1 MTSRIRR
8 AICEQLPQLENI
20 YYALEVPAKKQL
32 NAASR
37 PVLQWTLSA
46 TVAQQESELLESVK
60 SQQFDAAYIE
70 QVRVVP
76 SAGRSAAK
84 VEFQLQPDAFAAHL
98 LQVETTPTPS
108 VAPACAEEHVVV
120 EYSSPNI
127 AKPFHVGHLR
137 STIIGNVLAN
147 LHQHLGYRTTRLNYL
162 GDWGTQFGLLAL
174 GVQLKNVSDA
184 EMRVAPIETLYNAYV
199 AANKAATED
208 PDLAKRARDLFTALE
223 AGTDATMTSKW
234 QQYRHYTIDEL
245 TSVYERLGVHFDS
258 YEWESQ
264 YSQNEIS
271 EVLAQLRSA
280 GILQRELDGREIVVV
295 DQRRVPVIK
304 SDGSTLYLARDIAA
318 LLERQRRL
326 QFSSMLYVVDNGQT
340 DHFNALFQTATAL
353 DNRFNGKL
361 QHVKF
366 GRIHGM
372 STRQG
377 KAIFLSD
384 VLNEAREVMREKR
397 TLSATTKV
405 NSCMNDEHVCDIL
418 GVSAVLVNVL
428 KQRRQ
433 RDHVFSWDQALQVN
447 GDTGIKLQYTHCRL
461 HSLLDNFRHIQ
472 LENIKPS
479 WQHLTQEPSE
489 ALDVLYELARFEQCV
504 WHSKE
509 QLEACV
515 LVNYLFGLCNATS
528 RALKRLPVKLER
540 CPAKQSQRLL
550 LFHAAKRTL
559 QCGMQLLGL
568 KPLNQM

>member
-1 MTSRIRR
+1 
-8 AICEQLPQLENI
+8 QLPQLEHI
-20 YYALEVPAKKQL
+20 YHALEVPTKKQL
-32 NAASR
+32 TAASR
-37 PVLQWTLSA
+37 PLLQWTLPA
-46 TVAQQESELLESVK
+46 TVAQHEDQLLESVK
-60 SQQFDAAYIE
+60 TQQFDATYIE

-76 SAGRSAAK
+76 RAGRSAAK

-98 LQVETTPTPS
+98 LQEEQSTSVEPS
-108 VAPACAEEHVVV
+108 CSAQHVVV
-120 EYSSPNI
+120 EFSSPNI

-174 GVQLKNVSDA
+174 GVQLKQVCDA
-184 EMRVAPIETLYNAYV
+184 EMRAAPIETLYNAYV
-199 AANKAATED
+199 EANKAASED
-208 PDLAKRARDLFTALE
+208 PALARRARELFTALE
-223 AGTDATMTSKW
+223 AGSDDAMTAQW

-245 TSVYERLGVHFDS
+245 TAVYERLGVQFDN

-264 YSQNEIS
+264 YSQREIS
-271 EVLAQLRSA
+271 EVLTQLRSA
-280 GILQRELDGREIVVV
+280 GLLQREQDGREIVVV

-326 QFSSMLYVVDNGQT
+326 QFSHMLYVVDNGQA
-340 DHFNALFQTATAL
+340 DHFNALFQTAAAL
-353 DNRFNGKL
+353 DSSLNDKL

-377 KAIFLSD
+377 KAIFLRN

-397 TLSATTKV
+397 SLSSTTKV
-405 NSCMNDEHVCDIL
+405 NSCINDELVCDVL

-461 HSLLDNFRHIQ
+461 HSLLDNFKHIQ
-472 LENIKPS
+472 LSDIKPS
-479 WQHLTQEPSE
+479 WQHLTQEPSD

-504 WHSKE
+504 WQSKE

-528 RALKRLPVKLER
+528 RALKRLPVKQER
-540 CPAKQSQRLL
+540 CLEKQAQRLL

-559 QCGMQLLGL
+559 QRGMQLLGL

>member
-1 MTSRIRR
+1 VTS
-8 AICEQLPQLENI
+8 QLPQLENI
-20 YYALEVPAKKQL
+20 YHALEVPAKKQL
-32 NAASR
+32 SATSR
-37 PVLQWTLSA
+37 PLLQWTLPA
-46 TVAQQESELLESVK
+46 TVAQHENELLESVK
-60 SQQFDAAYIE
+60 SQQFDATYIE

-84 VEFQLQPDAFAAHL
+84 VEFQLQPDAFATHL
-98 LQVETTPTPS
+98 LQAGVATRVSPS
-108 VAPACAEEHVVV
+108 YADKHVVI
-120 EYSSPNI
+120 EFSSPNI

-147 LHQHLGYRTTRLNYL
+147 LYQHLGYRTTRLNYL

-174 GVQLKNVSDA
+174 GVQLKQVSDA
-184 EMRVAPIETLYNAYV
+184 EMRTAPIETLYNAYV
-199 AANKAATED
+199 EANKAATEN
-208 PDLAKRARDLFTALE
+208 PALAQRARELFSALE
-223 AGTDATMTSKW
+223 AGTDDAMTAQW

-245 TSVYERLGVHFDS
+245 TAVYERLGVQFDS

-264 YSQNEIS
+264 YSQSEIT
-271 EVLAQLRSA
+271 EVLTKLRSA
-280 GILQRELDGREIVVV
+280 GMLQGEHDGREVVV
-295 DQRRVPVIK
+295 VGQRRVPVIK

-318 LLERQRRL
+318 LLKRQRQL
-326 QFSSMLYVVDNGQT
+326 QFSRMLYVVDNGQA
-340 DHFNALFQTATAL
+340 DHFNALFQTVTAL
-353 DNRFNGKL
+353 DNSLNNKL

-377 KAIFLSD
+377 KAIFLRD
-384 VLNEAREVMREKR
+384 VLDEAREVMREKR
-397 TLSATTKV
+397 SNSATTKE
-405 NSCMNDEHVCDIL
+405 NRSMNDELVCDVL

-433 RDHVFSWDQALQVN
+433 RDHEFSWDQALQVN

-461 HSLLDNFRHIQ
+461 HSLLDNFKHIQ
-472 LENIKPS
+472 LAEIKPS
-479 WQHLTQEPSE
+479 WQHLTQEPSD
-489 ALDVLYELARFEQCV
+489 ALDVLYELARFEQFV
-504 WHSKE
+504 WQSKE

-528 RALKRLPVKLER
+528 RALKRLPVKQER
-540 CPAKQSQRLL
+540 CLEKQSQRLL

-559 QCGMQLLGL
+559 HRGMQLLGL

>member
-1 MTSRIRR
+1 MTGRIRR
-8 AICEQLPQLENI
+8 AICEQLPQLENL
-20 YYALEVPAKKQL
+20 YYALEVPAKKEL
-32 NAASR
+32 YAASR
-37 PVLQWTLSA
+37 PLLQWILPA
-46 TVAQQESELLESVK
+46 TVAQQERELLESVK
-60 SQQFDAAYIE
+60 SQKFDATYIKE
-70 QVRVVP
+70 VRVVP
-76 SAGRSAAK
+76 SAGGSASK
-84 VEFQLQPDAFAAHL
+84 VEFLIQPDAFAANL
-98 LQVETTPTPS
+98 LELEATFPS
-108 VAPACAEEHVVV
+108 VAPVSAVEHVVV

-174 GVQLKNVSDA
+174 GVQLKKVSDA
-184 EMRVAPIETLYNAYV
+184 EMQAAPIEILYNAYV
-199 AANKAATED
+199 AANKAATKNPEV
-208 PDLAKRARDLFTALE
+208 AQRARDLFTALE
-223 AGTDATMTSKW
+223 AGTDTTMTSKW
-234 QQYRHYTIDEL
+234 EQYRLYTIDEL
-245 TSVYERLGVHFDS
+245 TAVYDRLGVHFDI

-264 YSQNEIS
+264 YSQSEIHK
-271 EVLAQLRSA
+271 VLAQLRLA
-280 GILQRELDGREIVVV
+280 GLLQREQDGREVVVV

-326 QFSSMLYVVDNGQT
+326 QFSRMLYVVDNGQA
-340 DHFNALFQTATAL
+340 DHFNSLFKTVTAL
-353 DNRFNGKL
+353 DNRLNDKL

-377 KAIFLSD
+377 NVIFLRD
-384 VLNEAREVMREKR
+384 VLNEAKEVMRAKR
-397 TLSATTKV
+397 SLSATTKV
-405 NSCMNDEHVCDIL
+405 NSLMNDEHVSDIL

-433 RDHVFSWDQALQVN
+433 RDHVFSWEQALQVN

-461 HSLLDNFRHIQ
+461 HSLLENFKHIQ

-479 WQHLTQEPSE
+479 WKHLTQEPSD
-489 ALDVLYELARFEQCV
+489 ALDVLYKLARFEQCV
-504 WHSKE
+504 WQSKE
-509 QLEACV
+509 QLEPCV

-528 RALKRLPVKLER
+528 RALKRLPVKHEK
-540 CPAKQSQRLL
+540 CPETQSQRLL
-550 LFHAAKRTL
+550 LFHATKRTL
-559 QCGMQLLGL
+559 KRAMQLLGL